1 MSDTMKKVITT
12 ILLLAVF
19 AVCVAL
25 TVIGQRNIGPAGLL
39 MQLLGLAGMVLL
51 LWNYNRKFK

>member
-19 AVCVAL
+19 AGCVAL
-25 TVIGQRNIGPAGLL
+25 TVIGQRDIGPAGLS